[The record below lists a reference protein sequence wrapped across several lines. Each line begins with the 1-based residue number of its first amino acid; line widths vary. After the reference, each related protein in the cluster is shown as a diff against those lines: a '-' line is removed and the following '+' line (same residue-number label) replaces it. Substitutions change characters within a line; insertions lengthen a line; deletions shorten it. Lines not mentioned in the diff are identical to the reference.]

1 METADLDSL
10 MYGMIATY
18 LCTVAIQGFQ
28 EETDSAWRRGFGGF
42 GSLIAIFMLSTTI
55 NDPLYEAVT
64 WLGLGIVA
72 FGFGMMY
79 MQRFGEDGDVYVGE
93 QMVEAPATL
102 IPPPITEEESI
113 PEPVTKSSVEEDLE
127 KLSLIETNQGFF
139 FKLSPDI
146 LKNVKQAL
154 ENTNYEGFKPVL
166 EFDASGQIVLNF
178 E

>member
-1 METADLDSL
+1 MEEKVL
-10 MYGMIATY
+10 
-18 LCTVAIQGFQ
+18 Q
-28 EETDSAWRRGFGGF
+28 
-42 GSLIAIFMLSTTI
+42 
-55 NDPLYEAVT
+55 PLLNKE
-64 WLGLGIVA
+64 I
-72 FGFGMMY
+72 
-79 MQRFGEDGDVYVGE
+79 E
-93 QMVEAPATL
+93 Q
-102 IPPPITEEESI
+102 IITEDESI
-113 PEPVTKSSVEEDLE
+113 PEPVTKSSIEEDLE